1 MINNPKILF
10 LITSNYPFGIYETF
24 LEAELKYLENKFDKV
39 VILTTYSG
47 TTNSKRYIGKSTEV
61 KRIVKKNFFNQLKYF
76 FLALSNRIFYNELI
90 HVIKSRYKFLEKLKT
105 VIISLSNAYGIQN
118 EIKKNIDI
126 YSQYQNYVFY
136 SYWFDDS
143 AIAICLLNLKHKEV
157 RKISRAHGWDLYFE
171 RAKNNFLPFRKFLIS
186 ELTKIYTISNDGRDY
201 LRKLSKNK
209 DCKIQTSRL
218 GTSFIANQKKD
229 NHKKTF
235 NSVVICSC
243 SYIVPVKRI
252 ELIYSSLQSISEIKI
267 EWFHIGK
274 GELNKEYQEEILNRI
289 ELNNKENLQIHFLGD
304 LPNKAVLDFFNK
316 TKVDLFINLSSS
328 EGIPVSIM
336 EAMSFGIPV
345 IATNVGGTS
354 EIVNSDNGYL
364 LSPNP
369 LKKEVAEAIS
379 TYYYLNLEEK
389 TIKKL
394 AAYNT
399 WEENYNAEKNYTQF
413 TEEILS
419 L

>member
-1 MINNPKILF
+1 MINNSKIIF

-24 LEAELKYLENKFDKV
+24 LEDELKYLENKFDKV
-39 VILTTYSG
+39 VIITTYSG
-47 TTNSKRYIGKSTEV
+47 TNNSKRHTGKSTEV
-61 KRIVKKNFFNQLKYF
+61 IRIVKKNLLNRLKYY
-76 FLALSNRIFYNELI
+76 FLALSNRIFYYELI
-90 HVIKSRYKFLEKLKT
+90 DVFKSRRKIFEKAKT
-105 VIISLSNAYGIQN
+105 VIISFSNAYGIQN
-118 EIKKNIDI
+118 ELKQNIDI

-143 AIAICLLNLKHKEV
+143 AIAICLLNLKYKEV
-157 RKISRAHGWDLYFE
+157 CKISRAHGWDLYFE
-171 RAKNNFLPFRKFLIS
+171 RSKNNFLPFRKFLLS
-186 ELTKIYTISNDGRDY
+186 ELTKIYTISDDGRDY

-209 DCKIQTSRL
+209 GCKIQTSRL
-218 GTSFIANQKKD
+218 GTSFIVNQKKD

-252 ELIYSSLQSISEIKI
+252 ELIYSSLQFISEIKI

-274 GELNKEYQEEILNRI
+274 GELNRGYQEEIINRI
-289 ELNNKENLQIHFLGD
+289 ELNDKENLQIHFLGD
-304 LPNKAVLDFFNK
+304 LPNAAVLDFFNE

-345 IATNVGGTS
+345 IATNVGVTS
-354 EIVNSDNGYL
+354 EIVNDINGYL
-364 LSPNP
+364 LDANP
-369 LKKEVAEAIS
+369 SSKEVANAIEGF
-379 TYYYLNLEEK
+379 YNLKGEVK
-389 TIKKL
+389 ASKRK
-394 AAYNT
+394 AAYET
-399 WEENYNAEKNYTQF
+399 WNEEYNAENNYAEF
-413 TEEILS
+413 VEDILS